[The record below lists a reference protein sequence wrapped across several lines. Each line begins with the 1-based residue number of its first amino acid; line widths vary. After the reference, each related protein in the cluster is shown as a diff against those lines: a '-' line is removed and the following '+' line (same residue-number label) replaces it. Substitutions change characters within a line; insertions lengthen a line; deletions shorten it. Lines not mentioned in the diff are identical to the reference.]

1 MRGLKF
7 TTVITGPDDKDLE
20 VTLDEDELD
29 ELIYA
34 ARMWHAAKMHSRRV
48 HEVERAE
55 NDLEMALANCH
66 LVMVPLVVE
75 ED

>member
-34 ARMWHAAKMHSRRV
+34 ARMWHAAKMHSRPA

-66 LVMVPLVVE
+66 LVMVPIEVP